1 MVEKI
6 MELCRAMGSGE
17 EQDVLLLPLVE
28 AAVVRLSARLKADVT
43 PEDCGSAF
51 LLAAAVEAMEGLE
64 RSSGGGVTSFTAGAL
79 TIRREGER
87 PQEGMAER
95 LLSPWLADSS
105 FSFWGVRG

>member
-51 LLAAAVEAMEGLE
+51 LLAAAVEAMEDVYKRQVLMP
-64 RSSGGGVTSFTAGAL
+64 RSFVEQAAARCSV
-79 TIRREGER
+79 EGS
-87 PQEGMAER
+87 R
-95 LLSPWLADSS
+95 LWFSCNPESPAHW
-105 FSFWGVRG
+105 F